1 MQQKGLVVLAAAA
14 FLSASLAAYAVLTGD
29 RAVSSAPPGARALP
43 GLAQKLSDIASIG
56 LFRADLKADF
66 LRRGKGWVV
75 AEKAGY
81 PADPGKIGKL
91 ALALADL
98 KLVEPKTRRRDLYP
112 RLEVEKPGA
121 GKATLVTVKGKS
133 GATLARLIVGKERYD
148 RLGTG
153 KNGVYVRKPGDP
165 QSWLASG
172 SLDLSGKLPDWLDRK
187 ILDLP
192 QAQVARVSL
201 TAPDGTKVTIA
212 RPSPGAPFG
221 IVDAPAGAKFKS
233 QDEIAAPAGA
243 LQSLDLQDVAPAAK
257 LPPPAAGAWL
267 ATYHTFDGLEVKLTL
282 FDRGKQPW
290 IAVAASGAGKAAAQA
305 KRIEGRVSGWSYRIP
320 SYKAMPLQKKLADLL
335 APPPAPPAAKK

>member
-14 FLSASLAAYAVLTGD
+14 ILSAALAGYAVLHGD
-29 RAVSSAPPGARALP
+29 RAVSSAPPGEPALP
-43 GLAQKLSDIASIG
+43 GLAQKLPEIASIA

-66 LRRGKGWVV
+66 LRRGKGWAV

-98 KLVEPKTRRRDLYP
+98 RLVEPKTRRPDLYP

-133 GATLARLIVGKERYD
+133 GGTLAQLIVGRERYD

-153 KNGVYVRKPGDP
+153 KNGVYVRRPGDP
-165 QSWLASG
+165 QSWLARG

-187 ILDLP
+187 ILDVP

-201 TAPDGTKVTIA
+201 TAPDGTKLAIA

-233 QDEIAAPAGA
+233 QDEIAAPAAA

-257 LPPPAAGAWL
+257 LPPSAAGAWL
-267 ATYHTFDGLEVKLTL
+267 AAYQTFDGLEVKLTL
-282 FDRGKQPW
+282 FDRDKQPW

-305 KRIEGRVSGWSYRIP
+305 KEIEGRVSGWTYRIP
-320 SYKAMPLQKKLADLL
+320 SYKAMPLKKKLADLL
-335 APPPAPPAAKK
+335 VPPPAPPAAKK